1 MISGIPIAHKAK
13 KGVITSLEE
22 INLDINIP
30 FRDKIIIKNAVKEC
44 LDSIV
49 TNYFYNEGNY
59 GRTYKTVPTK
69 HLVEK
74 MRDGSE
80 LDHKPHYLKQTIK
93 LYLTNLSE
101 NLDKYSGSLF

>member
-49 TNYFYNEGNY
+49 IDYYYNEGNY